1 MPFQITLQQF
11 RKTGKEETM
20 GMSSKILVGL
30 VVTLGLTGLLGAG
43 CVVGVNNDCV
53 QQEASLEAQYKQNQN
68 NYSNYFS
75 KLKEMSQVP
84 EMYATDLEKVYKS
97 ALQGRYGEGGSKAV
111 FQFIQEHN
119 PNFDSS
125 LYRSIQQAIEGGR
138 ASFEADQKALLD
150 RKRVYEVSLGTFPNG
165 TVAHVLGFP
174 KKDLTQFDIV
184 INDETAKA
192 FETKRA
198 EPIKLR

>member
-1 MPFQITLQQF
+1 
-11 RKTGKEETM
+11 M
-20 GMSSKILVGL
+20 GTSSKILLGL
-30 VVTLGLTGLLGAG
+30 IVTLGLSGLMGVG
-43 CVVGVNNDCV
+43 CAVGVNNDCV
-53 QQEASLEAQYKQNQN
+53 TQEAGLEAQYKQNQN
-68 NYSNYFS
+68 NYANYFS
-75 KLKEMSQVP
+75 KLKEMAQVP
-84 EMYATDLEKVYKS
+84 DMYAGDLERIYKS

-119 PNFDSS
+119 PNVDST
-125 LYRSIQQAIEGGR
+125 LYRNVQQAIEGGR

-150 RKRVYEVSLGTFPNG
+150 RKRVYEISLGTFPNG
-165 TVAHVLGFP
+165 AVARVLGYP
-174 KKDLTQFDIV
+174 KKDLSKFDIV